1 MNEAIRDREVRLIGD
16 DGSQLGLMS
25 AKDAFKL
32 AQEKKLDLVKIAP
45 QAKPPVCKI
54 MDYGKFKYE
63 QQKRDKEAKK
73 KQKQISLKEI
83 RLSMKIEKHDLETKA
98 NRAKKFLEDGDKVKI
113 ALRFRGREMANTSLG
128 YGVIER
134 FIEAVGDV
142 GTLEKRAKMEGRSMV
157 AFMNPT
163 KTK

>member
-134 FIEAVGDV
+134 FIEAVGDA